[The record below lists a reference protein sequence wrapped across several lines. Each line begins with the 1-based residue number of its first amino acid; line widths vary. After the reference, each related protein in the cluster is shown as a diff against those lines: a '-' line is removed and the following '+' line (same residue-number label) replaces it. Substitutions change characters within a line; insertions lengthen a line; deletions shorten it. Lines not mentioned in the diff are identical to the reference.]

1 MSEIRDSI
9 IVFGDRLMVCA
20 VVIDE
25 FLQFYKAG
33 VTTRSKITQPKTQ
46 SDSLKISKC
55 HW

>member
-25 FLQFYKAG
+25 FCNSTKQG
-33 VTTRSKITQPKTQ
+33 
-46 SDSLKISKC
+46 
-55 HW
+55 